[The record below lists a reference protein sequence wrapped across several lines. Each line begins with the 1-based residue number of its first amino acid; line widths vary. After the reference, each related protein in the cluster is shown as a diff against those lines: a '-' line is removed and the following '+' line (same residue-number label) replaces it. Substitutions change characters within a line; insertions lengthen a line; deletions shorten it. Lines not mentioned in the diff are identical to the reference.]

1 MTKAE
6 FKKRNEFDFEK
17 DLSIN
22 KFKLDEECLSHASL
36 YFRYADACQQA
47 KSNVNR
53 LDDKLKLVMA
63 KTSISIRKAYSD
75 SGTKTTEAMLSS
87 ELEKHEDV
95 IQAKEELREAQETYS
110 RLTVAVQAMDARRSE
125 LDNLVK
131 LYCSGYYAV
140 SDRSGSVKNNI
151 NEQTSREMRRGLNN
165 KE

>member
-6 FKKRNEFDFEK
+6 FKKNEFDFEK
-17 DLSIN
+17 DLSID

-36 YFRYADACQQA
+36 YFRYADACQKA

-53 LDDKLKLVMA
+53 LDDKLKLIMA
-63 KTSISIRKAYSD
+63 ETSISIRKQFNE
-75 SGTKTTEAMLSS
+75 SGVKTTEAMLAS
-87 ELEKHEDV
+87 ELEKHNDV
-95 IQAKEELREAQETYS
+95 IEAKEELREAQEIYS
-110 RLTVAVQAMDARRSE
+110 RLIVAVQAMDARRSE

-140 SDRSGSVKNNI
+140 ADRNNSARNNI
-151 NEQTSREMRRGLNN
+151 NEQVGREIRKGLKK